1 MGNVVNLQSKRNA
14 EAQRLCDAK
23 TAALTRLICA
33 HAVHSEALLLTTD
46 TWRVTLD
53 DLTAAGSAFV
63 AAWHALEDAS

>member
-14 EAQRLCDAK
+14 EAQRLFDAK

-33 HAVHSEALLLTTD
+33 HAVHGEALLLTTD

-53 DLTAAGSAFV
+53 DLTAAETAFV
-63 AAWHALEDAS
+63 AAWHALEDAL